1 MAPLSLQSKQ
11 IPQLLLGRHYVWTT
25 LNYCDFFQVESVKV
39 LNIGRIPSKIH
50 RFEATNR
57 WKLVGFFGLR
67 FQHLWPGKLWKGT
80 GGWNGENQDVV
91 LKLGVVG
98 FNDFDFQWMVFSSN
112 FCYLSFNLTFSSLE
126 ISMARRHLC
135 DPLLVPLELKRL
147 GDDECFVL
155 LWLKLCLL
163 EATSSVFCEFFYRD

>member
-1 MAPLSLQSKQ
+1 M
-11 IPQLLLGRHYVWTT
+11 
-25 LNYCDFFQVESVKV
+25 E
-39 LNIGRIPSKIH
+39 IG
-50 RFEATNR
+50 
-57 WKLVGFFGLR
+57 GFFLGLR

-112 FCYLSFNLTFSSLE
+112 FCNLSFNLTFSSLE
-126 ISMARRHLC
+126 FSMARRHLC

-155 LWLKLCLL
+155 LWNFASLKQLHQFFVSCFPGL
-163 EATSSVFCEFFYRD
+163 ELQWDPFWWRFTCALPIFSHFWWPTPTTGVGRTAQSDRSRLG